1 MGQQESVI
9 KLVELIKHQD
19 AQALVE
25 FYQQSNSSDNIAQLK
40 YLYQQAQS
48 DQSLY
53 QFFQDL
59 VSTLFEKKP
68 IPKPLIA
75 GINDL
80 DKLTFF
86 TPALSASEG
95 FDQQNEHG
103 NTILHALLG
112 HSHPTPPPFNYIRSL
127 MLFERNESLAKALAC
142 KNNQQLMPMECY
154 LAYNPCFDTLPA
166 HELTAALAL
175 LEAQI
180 KQQNS
185 QASTLV
191 QICKHLKKSTNF
203 AKLDSNNHRILLLGA
218 AFECA
223 NEEVMTLVGSQ

>member
-19 AQALVE
+19 AQALIE
-25 FYQQSNSSDNIAQLK
+25 FYQQSNSNDNIAQLK

-48 DQSLY
+48 DQALY
-53 QFFQDL
+53 LFFQDL

-68 IPKPLIA
+68 IPEPLIA
-75 GINDL
+75 GINDI

-86 TPALSASEG
+86 TPALSACEG
-95 FDQQNEHG
+95 FDQQNEQG
-103 NTILHALLG
+103 NTVLHALLG
-112 HSHPTPPPFNYIRSL
+112 RLHPAPPPFNYIRSL
-127 MLFERNESLAKALAC
+127 MLFERNESLAKALAS

-154 LAYNPCFDTLPA
+154 LAFNPCFDTLPA

-175 LEAQI
+175 LEAQV
-180 KQQNS
+180 KQQAS
-185 QASTLV
+185 QASTLML
-191 QICKHLKKSTNF
+191 ICKHLKKSADF
-203 AKLDSNNHRILLLGA
+203 SKLNGNNHRILLLGA

-223 NEEVMTLVGSQ
+223 NEEVLTLLN

>member
-1 MGQQESVI
+1 MGQQESII

-19 AQALVE
+19 AQALIE
-25 FYQQSNSSDNIAQLK
+25 FYQQSNSNDNIAQLK

-48 DQSLY
+48 DQTLY

-68 IPKPLIA
+68 IPKLLIA
-75 GINDL
+75 GINDI

-95 FDQQNEHG
+95 FNQQNEHG
-103 NTILHALLG
+103 NTVLHTLLG
-112 HSHPTPPPFNYIRSL
+112 RSQPIAPPFNYVRSL

-142 KNNQQLMPMECY
+142 KNAQQLMPMDCY
-154 LAYNPCFDTLPA
+154 LAFNPCFDALPA

-175 LEAQI
+175 LEAQV
-180 KQQNS
+180 KQQPS
-185 QASTLV
+185 QASTLLL
-191 QICKHLKKSTNF
+191 ICKHLKKSPNF
-203 AKLDSNNHRILLLGA
+203 SKLDGNNHRILLLGA

-223 NEEVMTLVGSQ
+223 SEEVMTLLN